1 MEKNNLGLCQ
11 TRILDKHKNDGKRLR
26 KKGRMRGKG
35 GPQNAHYNY
44 RGVRQRSWGK
54 WVAEIREPITKT
66 RLWLGTFSTANEA
79 AMVYDKAALRF
90 HGSEAH
96 LNLPHLINS
105 STNSAQ
111 DDQFENKPNKS
122 VELQDDMG
130 KFLEKMGITDEE
142 NDCTT
147 NCDSS
152 LPPFLWN
159 EEYSTQLVQA
169 SEQSFCDHVE
179 FILQTDMSNMIDI
192 LSVLNTKCSKGW
204 ISQRLIDK
212 GRQRLSP
219 AQPARF
225 KSSPVRMQCGSI

>member
-11 TRILDKHKNDGKRLR
+11 TRVLDKHKNDGKRLW

-90 HGSEAH
+90 HGPKAH
-96 LNLPHLINS
+96 INLPHLINS
-105 STNSAQ
+105 STNSVH
-111 DDQFENKPNKS
+111 DDHSESQQNTSQQNTS
-122 VELQDDMG
+122 VELQDGMG

-147 NCDSS
+147 NSDSS
-152 LPPFLWN
+152 LPQFLWK
-159 EEYSTQLVQA
+159 EEYLTQLVQA

-179 FILQTDMSNMIDI
+179 FILQTDMSNM
-192 LSVLNTKCSKGW
+192 SVEVEDQSLPMPLPIW
-204 ISQRLIDK
+204 DFHQDQLI
-212 GRQRLSP
+212 
-219 AQPARF
+219 
-225 KSSPVRMQCGSI
+225 